1 MRERELLEEV
11 KRRRALADY
20 YYDNFQRHYA
30 KKELSKASAREAGRQ
45 STFLWG
51 TLTAITYAVGLLHNK
66 KLGRHKEIVSF
77 LQELAKKQKDKE
89 MAEGVTAAERI
100 HANFY
105 NDFMDD
111 IMFEEDRQKTER
123 LLKKLA
129 EKLDSEVAK
138 LKR

>member
-30 KKELSKASAREAGRQ
+30 KKELSKASE
-45 STFLWG
+45 FLWG